1 MMMKKE
7 RETMKKL
14 LSLLLI
20 LLLLGSSVAMAEQS
34 LVGGWTTSPSPEVT
48 EELALLFEK
57 GLSETVGVSYVPV
70 AYLGSQ
76 LVAGTN
82 HCYLCQA
89 TVVYPDAQPYYALVY
104 LYQALDGSISLLN
117 VQPLQ
122 LGLE

>member
-1 MMMKKE
+1 
-7 RETMKKL
+7 MKKL

-20 LLLLGSSVAMAEQS
+20 LLLAGASAAMAEQS
-34 LVGGWTTSPSPEVT
+34 LVGGWTASPSPEIT

-104 LYQALDGSISLLN
+104 LYQALDGSVSLLN
-117 VQPLQ
+117 VQPME
-122 LGLE
+122 LGIE

>member
-1 MMMKKE
+1 
-7 RETMKKL
+7 MKKL

-20 LLLLGSSVAMAEQS
+20 LLLLGASVAMAEQS
-34 LVGGWTTSPSPEVT
+34 LVGGWTASPSPEVT

-104 LYQALDGSISLLN
+104 LYQALDGSVSLLN
-117 VQPLQ
+117 VQPLE

>member
-34 LVGGWTTSPSPEVT
+34 LVGGWTTSPSPEIT
-48 EELALLFEK
+48 EDLALLFEK

-104 LYQALDGSISLLN
+104 LYQALDGSVSLLN